1 MENYTRIPDSIRKNK
16 SLTST
21 EKLILGYLY
30 TYQNKL
36 VGKKVISTGNY
47 YYDTQ
52 AILAEELG
60 TYLREIERAL
70 FTLKQKGLIFQ
81 TKKSL
86 VDGKS
91 QFKNRKAIIMVDD
104 NNPLP
109 TIDVPN
115 SKPKQLSKPNEVL
128 TPEVEYDDLDNAFL
142 NEPTKDELVII
153 EVKSSK
159 KIINKLLLI
168 DILNKYHDNNDIQTG
183 DFVDI
188 KNDIDNDMFYYEED
202 LMKIINEKIEYNN
215 IVKSMYK

>member
-16 SLTST
+16 SLSPT

-91 QFKNRKAIIMVDD
+91 QYKNRKAIIMVDD

-115 SKPKQLSKPNEVL
+115 SKPKELSKPNEVL

-142 NEPTKDELVII
+142 NEPQPTKDKLIHY
-153 EVKSSK
+153 VKMKDEYSSK
-159 KIINKLLLI
+159 NESVFDYITELITDGEILTYKEIDEKVEQLIN
-168 DILNKYHDNNDIQTG
+168 
-183 DFVDI
+183 
-188 KNDIDNDMFYYEED
+188 
-202 LMKIINEKIEYNN
+202 
-215 IVKSMYK
+215 

>member
-16 SLTST
+16 SLSPT

-91 QFKNRKAIIMVDD
+91 QYKNRKAIIMVDD

-115 SKPKQLSKPNEVL
+115 SKPKELSKPNEVL
-128 TPEVEYDDLDNAFL
+128 TPEV
-142 NEPTKDELVII
+142 
-153 EVKSSK
+153 
-159 KIINKLLLI
+159 
-168 DILNKYHDNNDIQTG
+168 
-183 DFVDI
+183 
-188 KNDIDNDMFYYEED
+188 
-202 LMKIINEKIEYNN
+202 
-215 IVKSMYK
+215 